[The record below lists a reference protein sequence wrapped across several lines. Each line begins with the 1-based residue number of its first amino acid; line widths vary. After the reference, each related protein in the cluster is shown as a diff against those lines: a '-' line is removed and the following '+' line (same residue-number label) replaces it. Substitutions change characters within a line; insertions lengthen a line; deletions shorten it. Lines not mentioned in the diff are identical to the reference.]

1 MKNQKRQV
9 VSILAWSLLFFAW
22 GCVDPFPIPTDEG
35 FNNVLIVEGTLTNIE
50 STQEISL
57 TRTAPLGTAEV
68 VGEQNASVT
77 VRLGNGNS
85 FAFQEVAPGRYQ
97 SVETFAATEGNTYTL
112 EVISADGN
120 TYTSTAQTLP
130 PTAPLDEVVAR
141 RIVNDDDI
149 EGVEIIVNTTDP
161 SGQANFFR
169 YTFEETYKII
179 APQWNQF
186 EAFIV
191 SEDPPQVD
199 IRLRSQEELI
209 CFGTNSSQS
218 GTFFETTELS
228 SNEVQEFPVHFL
240 EKDNFFIAHRYSILV
255 KQEVQSEE
263 AFTFYRKLRELSG
276 QENVFTQ
283 QQPGFLTGNILVNGN
298 STPEVTGYFEVV
310 SQSERRIFFNF
321 EDFFEPEG
329 LPAFAVG
336 CGEPQT
342 PSLPVDRFGNS
353 ELLNAIRNESLEFF
367 NDNIGGT
374 GPGGANPDP
383 NAPFKMV
390 PRICGDCTVLGSNV
404 TPDFWIE

>member
-1 MKNQKRQV
+1 MKSKKRQV
-9 VSILAWSLLFFAW
+9 VSILAWSLLLFTW
-22 GCVDPFPIPTDEG
+22 GCVDPFPIPTDED
-35 FNNVLIVEGTLTNIE
+35 FDNVLIVEGTLTNIE

-68 VGEQNASVT
+68 VGEQNANVT
-77 VRLGNGNS
+77 VRLGNGSS
-85 FAFQEVAPGRYQ
+85 FAFQEVSPGRYQ

-112 EVISADGN
+112 EVVSTDGN

-141 RIVNDDDI
+141 RILNDDDI

-186 EAFIV
+186 EAFII

-199 IRLRSQEELI
+199 IRLRPQEELI
-209 CFGTNSSQS
+209 CFGTNLSQS
-218 GTFFETTELS
+218 GTFFATTELS
-228 SNEVQEFPVHFL
+228 SNEVREFPVHFL

-283 QQPGFLTGNILVNGN
+283 QQPGFLTGNILVNGA

-321 EDFFEPEG
+321 EDFFELEG

-342 PSLPVDRFGNS
+342 PSLPADRFGNS
-353 ELLNAIRNESLEFF
+353 ELLDAIRNETLEFF
-367 NDNIGGT
+367 NDNIGGN
-374 GPGGANPDP
+374 GPGGATPDP
-383 NAPFKMV
+383 NAPFEMV

>member
-9 VSILAWSLLFFAW
+9 VSILAWSLLFLAW

-35 FNNVLIVEGTLTNIE
+35 FDNVLIVEGTLTNIE

-97 SVETFAATEGNTYTL
+97 SMETFAATEGNTYTL

-179 APQWNQF
+179 APQWSQF
-186 EAFIV
+186 EAFVV
-191 SEDPPQVD
+191 SEDPPAVD
-199 IRLRSQEELI
+199 IRPRPQEELI
-209 CFGTNSSQS
+209 CFGTNMSQS
-218 GTFFETTELS
+218 GTFFATTELS

-329 LPAFAVG
+329 LPAYAVG
-336 CGEPQT
+336 CDEFLT
-342 PSLPVDRFGNS
+342 PELALDSFGNS
-353 ELLNAIRNESLEFF
+353 PLILAIQSGNLEFF
-367 NDNIGGT
+367 SDNIGNG
-374 GPGGANPDP
+374 GPGGGVQNS
-383 NAPFKMV
+383 NGPFKMV